1 MSNPAPASYS
11 DDMVAELRRFNRFY
25 TKRIGALDEGH
36 LRSPFS
42 LAEVRVLYEI
52 ANGQGASA
60 AGIGKELGFDAGYM
74 SRLLAGLQRQ
84 GLVQKAPS
92 ASDKRRREL
101 QLTALGKSL
110 FAKLDRLATDDVRR
124 LLEPLKESDRRRLA
138 AALGTARTI
147 LDPAARAA
155 AGADAVTLRPPRPGD
170 HGWVV
175 ERHGAIYARE
185 YGWDDQFEALVAGVV
200 ASYLKNHDPRR
211 DRCWIAERN
220 GERVGS
226 VYVVQHPQ
234 RDRVAKLRLLLVEP
248 EARGL
253 GIGRRLVEECVR
265 FATDVGYTTMT
276 LWTNDVLTTARRIY
290 ERAGFRLV
298 AEEEHQHFGPPL
310 VGQTWELELGSR

>member
-1 MSNPAPASYS
+1 MPPDLVS
-11 DDMVAELRRFNRFY
+11 DIRAFNRFY

-52 ANGQGASA
+52 ATGAGTSA
-60 AGIGKELGFDAGYM
+60 ADIGKQLGFDAGYM

-84 GLVQKAPS
+84 GIVQKAPS
-92 ASDKRRREL
+92 AADRRRREL
-101 QLTALGKSL
+101 QLTSLGKSL

-124 LLEPLKESDRRRLA
+124 MLEPLREGDRQRLA
-138 AALGTARTI
+138 GALATVRRI
-147 LDPAARAA
+147 LDPQARSAN
-155 AGADAVTLRPPRPGD
+155 GGGQDAVILRPPRPGD

-175 ERHGAIYARE
+175 ERHGAVYARE
-185 YGWDDQFEALVAGVV
+185 YGWDDRFEALVAGVV
-200 ASYLKNHDPRR
+200 ASFVKGFDPRR
-211 DRCWIAERN
+211 DRCWIAERG

-226 VYVVQHPQ
+226 IYCVQHPQ

-253 GIGRRLVEECVR
+253 GIGRRLVQECIR

-276 LWTNDVLTTARRIY
+276 LWTNDVLTSARRIY
-290 ERAGFRLV
+290 EEEGFRLV
-298 AEEEHQHFGPPL
+298 AEEQHQLFGPPL
-310 VGQTWELELGSR
+310 TGQTWERELR